1 MTSVI
6 KEERLNKNKVI
17 FGTALLVL
25 VCFFLY
31 GAKPNFS
38 GKWVLDKDKSKIGEK
53 KVSELMLSIKH
64 KEKNLNV
71 TEIKEKEEKEIKN
84 TNKYIL
90 DGKENTLTTKKGVKI
105 TSKATLSSDGKT
117 VTLERT
123 EVSTKEGKE
132 KKEAVNIKMSLSE
145 DGKVLMV
152 EATQLA
158 PKKKKPVKQVF
169 NKIEET
175 KKSEKEK
182 KDKKEKK

>member
-1 MTSVI
+1 M
-6 KEERLNKNKVI
+6 NKNKVI
-17 FGTALLVL
+17 FGAALLVL
-25 VCFFLY
+25 VGFLLY

-38 GKWVLDKDKSKIGEK
+38 GNWILDQDKSKAKEK

-71 TEIKEKEEKEIKN
+71 TEIKKKEKKEIKH
-84 TNKYIL
+84 TYKYIL
-90 DGKENTLTTKKGVKI
+90 DGKVNTLTTKKGVKI

-132 KKEAVNIKMSLSE
+132 KKEAVNVKMSLSE
-145 DGKVLMV
+145 DGKVLTV

-158 PKKKKPVKQVF
+158 PKKKKPVKQIF
-169 NKIEET
+169 NKSKET
-175 KKSEKEK
+175 KKQEKEK